1 MIRYGKNY
9 TLSFNGKN
17 CMEYDLLIRERPS
30 IPAPKRR
37 ITAVK
42 IAGRDG
48 EMIVNDD
55 IYESIDIPVK
65 FNFMAES
72 PDKWADSFRKAKAWL
87 KGSGMLIFSDD
98 PDWFY
103 KCQYVTITST
113 ERTSRRIGNFTAEF
127 HCKPYMYAVN
137 GTETITVDGY
147 KVIINPYMTSHP
159 TYTIEGAGSG
169 RIAVN
174 NLAVAFESPGS
185 LTIDTEQMTA
195 CDISN
200 PYAPSFEGVRTY
212 GYFQN
217 IYMQPGEN
225 QVVITSGFTLS
236 ITPNWRTL

>member
-1 MIRYGKNY
+1 MISCGKNY
-9 TLSFNGKN
+9 TLSFRGIN
-17 CMEYDLLIRERPS
+17 CMDNGLVIRERPS

-48 EMIVNDD
+48 VMIVDDD

-72 PDKWADSFRKAKAWL
+72 PDKWAEDFRRAKSWL
-87 KGSGMLIFSDD
+87 KGNGKLIFSDD
-98 PDWFY
+98 SDWFY
-103 KCQYVTITST
+103 KCQYVDITST

-127 HCKPYMYAVN
+127 HCEPYMYAVN
-137 GTETITVDGY
+137 GMETISIDGY
-147 KVIINPYMTSHP
+147 KVIMNPYMTSHP
-159 TYTIEGAGSG
+159 IYTIEGTGSG
-169 RIAVN
+169 RITVN
-174 NLAVAFESPGS
+174 NLAVLFESPGS

-217 IYMQPGEN
+217 IYLKPGEN
-225 QVVITSGFTLS
+225 QVAITSGFALS